1 MRKQWAIL
9 YIYFFKHEK
18 IKMIRETKKYLS
30 HGIVYSLQNCQNIIE
45 IGVWDLSWAKY
56 MPFFYIWRPACLV
69 VMETMWQK
77 IKNKNRLLV
86 WDIFTI

>member
-18 IKMIRETKKYLS
+18 IKMIRETKKDLS
-30 HGIVYSLQNCQNIIE
+30 HCIVYSLQNCQNIIE

-56 MPFFYIWRPACLV
+56 MPFFLHLATSLFSCHGNHV
-69 VMETMWQK
+69 T
-77 IKNKNRLLV
+77 KNKK
-86 WDIFTI
+86 